1 MLPIQF
7 IEKKYSF
14 LPNDL
19 FDIFMELRNIIAT
32 AKPDVTEELT
42 RNSVTY
48 YDSKKGG
55 HVSAG
60 VCSVVFCD
68 NHIEVHFIHG
78 TFLPDPQHLL
88 RGERKYKRFLLVDKF
103 DSAPWEAIRD
113 LITASSLFDPY
124 TQTFKAG

>member
-1 MLPIQF
+1 MLPTQF
-7 IEKKYSF
+7 LEKKYSF
-14 LPNDL
+14 LSNDQL
-19 FDIFMELRNIIAT
+19 DIFMELRNIIAT
-32 AKPDVTEELT
+32 IKPDVTEEPT

-60 VCSVVFCD
+60 VCAVVFCE

-78 TFLPDPQHLL
+78 TFLPDPQQLL
-88 RGERKYKRFLLVDKF
+88 QGIRKYKRFLKIEKY

-113 LITASSLFDPY
+113 LILASSQFDPY
-124 TQTFKAG
+124 TLSFKAE

>member
-14 LPNDL
+14 LPYDL

-32 AKPDVTEELT
+32 AKPGVTEELT

-60 VCSVVFCD
+60 VCAVVFCD

-78 TFLPDPQHLL
+78 TFLPDPKHLL
-88 RGERKYKRFLLVDKF
+88 HGKQKYKRYLQIDKF

-113 LITASSLFDPY
+113 LITASSQFDPY
-124 TQTFKAG
+124 TQAFKVE

>member
-1 MLPIQF
+1 MLPTQF
-7 IEKKYSF
+7 LENKYSF
-14 LPNDL
+14 LTNDQL
-19 FDIFMELRNIIAT
+19 DIFMELRNIIAT
-32 AKPDVTEELT
+32 IKPDVTEEPT

-60 VCSVVFCD
+60 VCAIVFCE

-78 TFLPDPQHLL
+78 TFLPDPQQLL
-88 RGERKYKRFLLVDKF
+88 QGIRKYKRFLKIEKY

-113 LITASSLFDPY
+113 LILASSQFDPY
-124 TQTFKAG
+124 TQSFKAE

>member
-1 MLPIQF
+1 MLPTQF
-7 IEKKYSF
+7 LEKKYSF
-14 LPNDL
+14 LTNDQL
-19 FDIFMELRNIIAT
+19 DIFMELRNIIAT
-32 AKPDVTEELT
+32 IKPDVTEEPT

-60 VCSVVFCD
+60 VCAVVFCE

-78 TFLPDPQHLL
+78 TFLPDPQQLL
-88 RGERKYKRFLLVDKF
+88 QGIRKYKRFLKIEKY

-113 LITASSLFDPY
+113 LILASSQFDPY
-124 TQTFKAG
+124 TLSFKAE

>member
-1 MLPIQF
+1 MLPTQF
-7 IEKKYSF
+7 LEKKYSF
-14 LPNDL
+14 LPNDQL
-19 FDIFMELRNIIAT
+19 DIFMELRNIIAT
-32 AKPDVTEELT
+32 IKPDVTEEPT

-60 VCSVVFCD
+60 VCAVVFCE

-78 TFLPDPQHLL
+78 TFLPDPQQLL
-88 RGERKYKRFLLVDKF
+88 QGIRKYKRFLKIEKY

-113 LITASSLFDPY
+113 LILASSQFDPY
-124 TQTFKAG
+124 TLSFKAE